1 MEKKMRVWWCPQIG
15 HGLSFYVPVKTVE
28 EAKRLMDTLAAYD
41 QFQFENNIKPDFCN
55 AGGLQVWDEE
65 NQEWIDWE
73 CEDDGDY
80 YDDVDE
86 YFDGNEEMESFT
98 REVFSQVNFN
108 QER

>member
-55 AGGLQVWDEE
+55 TGGLQVWDEE
-65 NQEWIDWE
+65 NQEWLDWE
-73 CEDDGDY
+73 HEEDGDY

-86 YFDGNEEMESFT
+86 YFDGNEEMERFT

-108 QER
+108 

>member
-28 EAKRLMDTLAAYD
+28 EAKRLMDTLVAYD

-73 CEDDGDY
+73 YEDDGDY

-86 YFDGNEEMESFT
+86 YFDGNEEMEKFT
-98 REVFSQVNFN
+98 REVFGQVNFN
-108 QER
+108 LT

>member
-55 AGGLQVWDEE
+55 TGGLQVWDEE
-65 NQEWIDWE
+65 EQDWIDWE

-80 YDDVDE
+80 YDNVDE

-98 REVFSQVNFN
+98 REVFSQVNFD
-108 QER
+108 

>member
-28 EAKRLMDTLAAYD
+28 EAKRLMDTMSAYD

-55 AGGLQVWDEE
+55 AGGLHVWDEE
-65 NQEWIDWE
+65 EQDWIDWE
-73 CEDDGDY
+73 YEDDGNY
-80 YDDVDE
+80 YDNVDE
-86 YFDGNEEMESFT
+86 YFDGNEEMERFN

-108 QER
+108 

>member
-41 QFQFENNIKPDFCN
+41 QFQFENNIKLDFCN

-73 CEDDGDY
+73 YEDDGDY
-80 YDDVDE
+80 YDNVDE
-86 YFDGNEEMESFT
+86 YFDGNEEMERFT

-108 QER
+108 

>member
-73 CEDDGDY
+73 YEYDGDY
-80 YDDVDE
+80 YDNVDE
-86 YFDGNEEMESFT
+86 YFDGNEEMEKFT

-108 QER
+108 

>member
-65 NQEWIDWE
+65 NQEWLDWE
-73 CEDDGDY
+73 YEDDGNY
-80 YDDVDE
+80 YDNVDE
-86 YFDGNEEMESFT
+86 YFDGNEEMERFN

-108 QER
+108 

>member
-55 AGGLQVWDEE
+55 TGGLQVWDEE
-65 NQEWIDWE
+65 EQDWIDWE
-73 CEDDGDY
+73 YEDDGDY
-80 YDDVDE
+80 YDNVDE
-86 YFDGNEEMESFT
+86 YFDGNEEMERFT

-108 QER
+108 

>member
-41 QFQFENNIKPDFCN
+41 QFQFETNIKPDFCN
-55 AGGLQVWDEE
+55 TGGLQVWDDKE
-65 NQEWIDWE
+65 QDWIDWE
-73 CEDDGDY
+73 YNDGEDY
-80 YDDVDE
+80 YDDVNE
-86 YFDGNEEMESFT
+86 YFDGNEEMEKFT

-108 QER
+108 